1 MANCATLQRQL
12 LHSQTCLGGEG
23 EAAHQGSCHVDAGCS
38 RVCAVHPRGLWE
50 AEEAIRVLHVELG
63 ARMRRVCWVLMSVSY
78 AKLVLGL
85 RLEVPQGCA
94 SRSTQGRANPLALDV
109 PRPFGRH

>member
-38 RVCAVHPRGLWE
+38 RVRAVHPRGLWE

-63 ARMRRVCWVLMSVSY
+63 GTY
-78 AKLVLGL
+78 ATGVLGVDECELCEAGVGVAPRGSTRL
-85 RLEVPQGCA
+85 RLEVHTR
-94 SRSTQGRANPLALDV
+94 SRQ
-109 PRPFGRH
+109 PFGA

>member
-38 RVCAVHPRGLWE
+38 RVRAVHPRGLWE

-63 ARMRRVCWVLMSVSY
+63 GTYATDVLGVDECELS
-78 AKLVLGL
+78 KLVLGL

-94 SRSTQGRANPLALDV
+94 SRSTRSRQ
-109 PRPFGRH
+109 PFGA